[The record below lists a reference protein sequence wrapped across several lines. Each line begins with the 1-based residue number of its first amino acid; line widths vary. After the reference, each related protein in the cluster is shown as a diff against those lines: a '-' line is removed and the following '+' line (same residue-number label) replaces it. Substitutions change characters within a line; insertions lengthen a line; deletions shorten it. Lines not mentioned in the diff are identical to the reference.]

1 MIPRR
6 RMGAQ
11 MRVEGKES
19 QPITHAAEAA
29 ALGFYYQTLF
39 ALLTLVKAANDDATV
54 AVERLDDVELVADG
68 KTLLYQLKHSLSA
81 APPPVTLASRA
92 LWKTLKVWIDALPE
106 LTLSET
112 TLHLVAV
119 GSIPEDSP
127 LRALLEA
134 GSDRSEL
141 VAAMTKEA
149 QRVVDARVAAAH
161 EKKKLPFGDRVDGC
175 EAFLALTA
183 TERDNLVCRIQIQPQ
198 SLTVAQIEDR
208 IADHLKMLPTEHR
221 ALVAER
227 LVGWWDRQVIY
238 SLCGKRNRVITRIEL
253 QQQISSIIGDIEA
266 ERLVPD
272 FNMVLPPDSYQ
283 PDGMLMRQINLVEG
297 KQSDIIK
304 AIREEWR
311 AREQRAKWVDA
322 NTAMAS
328 KINDHDLVLQEE
340 WSDRHMQ
347 MVEAC
352 SESDSQQ
359 KCQLGLGLLRW
370 THERA
375 PNEVPPIGDGW
386 SAPYYV
392 RGSYQVLAIDLK
404 VGWHPDYHDRL
415 KDAK

>member
-1 MIPRR
+1 MS
-6 RMGAQ
+6 
-11 MRVEGKES
+11 VEGKGN
-19 QPITHAAEAA
+19 QATTHAAEAA

-39 ALLTLVKAANDDATV
+39 ALLTLVKEANDDATV
-54 AVERLDDVELVADG
+54 AIERLDDVELVADG
-68 KTLLYQLKHSLSA
+68 NTLLYQLKHSISA

-92 LWKTLKVWIDALPE
+92 LWKTLKVWIDVLPE

-119 GSIPEDSP
+119 GSTPEDSP

-149 QRVVDARVAAAH
+149 QRVVDARVAAAR
-161 EKKKLPFGDRVDGC
+161 EKKKLPFGDRADGC
-175 EAFLALTA
+175 EAFLALTE

-198 SLTVAQIEDR
+198 SLTVAQIEGR

-272 FNMVLPPDSYQ
+272 FNMVLPPDTYQ
-283 PDGMLMRQINLVEG
+283 PDGMLMR
-297 KQSDIIK
+297 
-304 AIREEWR
+304 
-311 AREQRAKWVDA
+311 
-322 NTAMAS
+322 
-328 KINDHDLVLQEE
+328 
-340 WSDRHMQ
+340 
-347 MVEAC
+347 
-352 SESDSQQ
+352 
-359 KCQLGLGLLRW
+359 
-370 THERA
+370 
-375 PNEVPPIGDGW
+375 
-386 SAPYYV
+386 
-392 RGSYQVLAIDLK
+392 
-404 VGWHPDYHDRL
+404 
-415 KDAK
+415 

>member
-1 MIPRR
+1 MS
-6 RMGAQ
+6 
-11 MRVEGKES
+11 VEGKGS
-19 QPITHAAEAA
+19 QTTTHAAEAA

-39 ALLTLVKAANDDATV
+39 ALLTLVKEGNDDATV
-54 AVERLDDVELVADG
+54 AIERLDDVELVADG
-68 KTLLYQLKHSLSA
+68 NTLLYQLKHSISA
-81 APPPVTLASRA
+81 TPPPVTLASRA

-106 LTLSET
+106 LTLFET

-141 VAAMTKEA
+141 VAAMTTEA

-161 EKKKLPFGDRVDGC
+161 EKKKLPFGDRADGC
-175 EAFLALTA
+175 EAFLALTE

-227 LVGWWDRQVIY
+227 LVGWWDRQIIY

-272 FNMVLPPDSYQ
+272 FNTVLPPDTYQ

-297 KQSDIIK
+297 AQSDIIR

-328 KINDHDLVLQEE
+328 RINDHDLVLQEE

-347 MVEAC
+347 MAEAC
-352 SESDSQQ
+352 LESDGKQ

-392 RGSYQVLAIDLK
+392 RGSYQVLAIDLQ
-404 VGWHPDYHDRL
+404 VGWHPDYRDLL
-415 KDAK
+415 KDEK

>member
-1 MIPRR
+1 MDVS
-6 RMGAQ
+6 GNKGQ
-11 MRVEGKES
+11 VV
-19 QPITHAAEAA
+19 THAAEAA

-39 ALLTLVKAANDDATV
+39 ALVTLVAQDTDDAAV

-68 KTLLYQLKHSLSA
+68 NTLLYQLKHSISA
-81 APPPVTLASRA
+81 TPPSVTLASRA

-119 GSIPEDSP
+119 GIIPEDSP
-127 LRALLEA
+127 MCALLEM

-141 VAAMTKEA
+141 VAAMKKEA
-149 QRVVDARVAAAH
+149 QRVVDARAAAVNAQ
-161 EKKKLPFGDRVDGC
+161 KKLPFGDRTDGC
-175 EAFLALTA
+175 EAFLALTD
-183 TERDNLVCRIQIQPQ
+183 TERDNLVCRIQIQQQ
-198 SLTVAQIEDR
+198 SPTVPQIEDR
-208 IADHLKMLPTEHR
+208 IASQLKTLPPEHR
-221 ALVAER
+221 SLVAER

-238 SLCGKRNRVITRIEL
+238 SLCGKRCRVITRIEL

-272 FNMVLPPDSYQ
+272 FNTVLPPDTYQ
-283 PDGMLMRQINLVEG
+283 PDGMLMRQIKLVEG
-297 KQSDIIK
+297 TQSDIIR

-311 AREQRAKWVDA
+311 AREQRAKWVDT

-340 WSDRHMQ
+340 WSDRHLQ
-347 MVEAC
+347 MAEECVEL
-352 SESDSQQ
+352 EGKQ
-359 KCQLGLGLLRW
+359 KCQSGLRLLRW

-392 RGSYQVLAIDLK
+392 RGSYQVLAIDQK
-404 VGWHPDYHDRL
+404 VGWHPDYRDLL
-415 KDAK
+415 KDEK

>member
-1 MIPRR
+1 MTPRR

-11 MRVEGKES
+11 MSVEGKGN
-19 QPITHAAEAA
+19 QATTHAAEAA

-39 ALLTLVKAANDDATV
+39 ALLTLVKEANDDATV
-54 AVERLDDVELVADG
+54 AIERLDDVELVADG
-68 KTLLYQLKHSLSA
+68 NTLLYQLKHSISA

-92 LWKTLKVWIDALPE
+92 LWKTLKVWIDVLPE

-119 GSIPEDSP
+119 GSTPEDSP

-149 QRVVDARVAAAH
+149 QRVVDARVAAAR
-161 EKKKLPFGDRVDGC
+161 EKKKLPFGDRADGC
-175 EAFLALTA
+175 EAFLALTE

-198 SLTVAQIEDR
+198 SLTVAQIEGR

-272 FNMVLPPDSYQ
+272 FNMVLPPDTYQ
-283 PDGMLMRQINLVEG
+283 PDGMLMRQIDLVEG
-297 KQSDIIK
+297 AQSDIIR

-347 MVEAC
+347 MAEAC
-352 SESDSQQ
+352 SESDGKQ
-359 KCQLGLGLLRW
+359 KCQLGLSLLRW

-386 SAPYYV
+386 GAPYYV

-404 VGWHPDYHDRL
+404 VGWHPDYRDLL
-415 KDAK
+415 KDEK

>member
-1 MIPRR
+1 
-6 RMGAQ
+6 MGVSGNGGQA
-11 MRVEGKES
+11 VA
-19 QPITHAAEAA
+19 HAAEAA

-39 ALLTLVKAANDDATV
+39 ALVTLVTQVTDDAAV

-68 KTLLYQLKHSLSA
+68 RTLLYQLKHSISA
-81 APPPVTLASRA
+81 TPPPVTVASRA

-127 LRALLEA
+127 LRALLEM

-141 VAAMTKEA
+141 VAGMTMEA
-149 QRVVDARVAAAH
+149 QRVVDARAAAAH
-161 EKKKLPFGDRVDGC
+161 AQKKLPFGDRSDGC
-175 EAFLALTA
+175 EAFLALTE
-183 TERDNLVCRIQIQPQ
+183 TERENLVCRIQIQQQ
-198 SLTVAQIEDR
+198 SPTVPQIEDR
-208 IADHLKMLPTEHR
+208 IAGQLKILPPEHR
-221 ALVAER
+221 SFVAER
-227 LVGWWDRQVIY
+227 LVEWWDRQVIY
-238 SLCGKRNRVITRIEL
+238 SLCGKRCRVITRIEL
-253 QQQISSIIGDIEA
+253 QQQISSIVGDIEA

-272 FNMVLPPDSYQ
+272 FNTVLPPDSWQ
-283 PDGMLMRQINLVEG
+283 PDGMLMRQIKLVEG
-297 KQSDIIK
+297 AESDITR

-328 KINDHDLVLQEE
+328 KINDHDLMLQEE
-340 WSDRHMQ
+340 WSDRHLQ

-352 SESDSQQ
+352 AEVEDKQ
-359 KCQLGLGLLRW
+359 KCQSGLSLLRW

-404 VGWHPDYHDRL
+404 VGWHPDYRDLL
-415 KDAK
+415 KEEK

>member
-1 MIPRR
+1 MTPRK

-11 MRVEGKES
+11 MSVEGKGG
-19 QPITHAAEAA
+19 QATTHAAEAA

-39 ALLTLVKAANDDATV
+39 ALLTLVKEANDDATV
-54 AVERLDDVELVADG
+54 AIERLDDVELVADG
-68 KTLLYQLKHSLSA
+68 NTLLYQLKHSISV

-112 TLHLVAV
+112 TLHLVVV
-119 GSIPEDSP
+119 GSISEDSP
-127 LRALLEA
+127 LRALLEE

-149 QRVVDARVAAAH
+149 QRVGDACVAAAH
-161 EKKKLPFGDRVDGC
+161 EKKKLPFGDRADGC
-175 EAFLALTA
+175 EAFLALTE

-208 IADHLKMLPTEHR
+208 IADHLKLLPTEHR

-238 SLCGKRNRVITRIEL
+238 SLCGKRNRVMTRIEL
-253 QQQISSIIGDIEA
+253 QQQISSIISDIEA

-272 FNMVLPPDSYQ
+272 FNTVLPPDTYQ

-297 KQSDIIK
+297 AQSDIVR

-328 KINDHDLVLQEE
+328 KIIGHDLVLQEE

-347 MVEAC
+347 MAEAC
-352 SESDSQQ
+352 SESDGKQ
-359 KCQLGLGLLRW
+359 KCQLGLDLLRW

-375 PNEVPPIGDGW
+375 PNEVPPIDDGW

-404 VGWHPDYHDRL
+404 VGWHPDYRDLL
-415 KDAK
+415 KDEK